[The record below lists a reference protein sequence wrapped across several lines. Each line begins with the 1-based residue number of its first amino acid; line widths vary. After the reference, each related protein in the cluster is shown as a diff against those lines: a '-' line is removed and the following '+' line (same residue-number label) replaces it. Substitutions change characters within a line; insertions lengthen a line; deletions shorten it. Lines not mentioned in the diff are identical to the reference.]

1 MNDGIRIYYSGSDGH
16 HRYWRDGSL
25 CLATLRPDGWA
36 GYEPVDSGQVALVV
50 TKPLTWQGKL
60 KITADSMGGSIQ
72 VAVMNSKDEVLSMS
86 QLVKGEVTD
95 QEINLSKLKQL
106 EALIGQPVRLKFTL
120 NKAKLYSFVLTS

>member
-1 MNDGIRIYYSGSDGH
+1 
-16 HRYWRDGSL
+16 
-25 CLATLRPDGWA
+25 
-36 GYEPVDSGQVALVV
+36 
-50 TKPLTWQGKL
+50 
-60 KITADSMGGSIQ
+60 
-72 VAVMNSKDEVLSMS
+72 VMNSKDEVLSMS